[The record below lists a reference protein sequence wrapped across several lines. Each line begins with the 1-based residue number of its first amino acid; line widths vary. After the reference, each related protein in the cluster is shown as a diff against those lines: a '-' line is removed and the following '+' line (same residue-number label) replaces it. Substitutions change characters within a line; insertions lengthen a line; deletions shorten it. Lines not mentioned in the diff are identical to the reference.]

1 MKLSEVTNYRGASIT
16 VRPDADE
23 TVVCMFAAA
32 CGNDAVSNV
41 PNPILGDVPACQKH
55 VEFYERNA

>member
-1 MKLSEVTNYRGASIT
+1 
-16 VRPDADE
+16 
-23 TVVCMFAAA
+23 MFAAA